1 MNTQETT
8 INIAVSNLVEV
19 GERDDVFDSLRDV
32 EVDERAELVTEEH
45 KQFLADLING
55 MPFGRIVVS
64 DRRSANIEAGEDVFT
79 DPKRTIIYGKDRI
92 RALRLFVRGEI
103 GVERDLV
110 APRGGSSE
118 TVSFHDLTQDE
129 WNRIFAG
136 TVPMRIVVPDSP
148 EREEEMR
155 KRESETPQW
164 YTPEQRARGVEVQ
177 VAIDA
182 VNEYLSTLDADD
194 DWLAGLA
201 PQSASESIDLKR
213 VRDLAEQHLAA
224 VRDKFLSEV
233 IA

>member
-1 MNTQETT
+1 MNTQEAT

-19 GERDDVFDSLRDV
+19 GEREDIFDSLRDI

-64 DRRSANIEAGEDVFT
+64 GRLST
-79 DPKRTIIYGKDRI
+79 DGNTKRTIIYGEDKI

-103 GVERDLV
+103 SVDRNLV
-110 APRGGSSE
+110 APRGGSGE
-118 TVSFHDLTQDE
+118 TMSFYDLTQDE
-129 WNRIFAG
+129 WNRILIR
-136 TVPMRIVVPDSP
+136 TVYMHIVTPGSL
-148 EREEEMR
+148 EEEEEMR

-164 YTPEQRARGVEVQ
+164 YTPKQRARGVEVQ

-182 VNEYLSTLDADD
+182 VNEYLGTLDADD

-224 VRDKFLSEV
+224 VRNKFLSEV

>member
-1 MNTQETT
+1 MNTQEAT
-8 INIAVSNLVEV
+8 IDIAVSNLVEV

-64 DRRSANIEAGEDVFT
+64 DRRSANIESGKDVFA
-79 DPKRTIIYGKDRI
+79 DPKRTIIYGDDRI
-92 RALRLFVRGEI
+92 RALRLFVRGEV
-103 GVERDLV
+103 GVDRDLI
-110 APRGGSSE
+110 ALRGGSGE
-118 TVSFHDLTQDE
+118 TVSFHDLTQEE
-129 WNRIFAG
+129 WNRILIG
-136 TVPMRIVVPDSP
+136 TVSMRIVVPESP
-148 EREEEMR
+148 EDEEEMR
-155 KRESETPQW
+155 KRESEVPQW

-182 VNEYLSTLDADD
+182 VSEYLSTLDTDD

-201 PQSASESIDLKR
+201 PQSASESIDLGR

-224 VRDKFLSEV
+224 VRDKFLSGV
-233 IA
+233 VA

>member
-45 KQFLADLING
+45 KHFLADLING
-55 MPFGRIVVS
+55 MPFGRIVIS
-64 DRRSANIEAGEDVFT
+64 DRRSANIESGKDVFA
-79 DPKRTIIYGKDRI
+79 DPKRTIIYGDDRI
-92 RALRLFVRGEI
+92 RALRLFVRGEV
-103 GVERDLV
+103 GVDRDLI
-110 APRGGSSE
+110 APRGGSGE
-118 TVSFHDLTQDE
+118 TVSFHDLTQEE
-129 WNRIFAG
+129 WNRILIG
-136 TVPMRIVVPDSP
+136 TVSMRIVVPESP
-148 EREEEMR
+148 EDEEEMR
-155 KRESETPQW
+155 KRESEVPQW

-182 VNEYLSTLDADD
+182 VSEYLSTLDADD

-201 PQSASESIDLKR
+201 PQSASESIDLGR
-213 VRDLAEQHLAA
+213 VRDLAEEHLAA